1 MPTPEQVPPF
11 HDDSSPQ
18 EALTWLE
25 ALIANT
31 GHYSDS
37 GILRLLSTKFKD
49 GSLAREWY
57 DGLEDTAKTSWTH
70 FERHFR
76 IRWVSTPLQERQQ
89 MAAWDKFCSHQL
101 TYESL
106 FAGDYHD
113 PAQSSEIV
121 HDWVESHAEL
131 GRAVTSRKNS
141 ELVAKTLSLLPPFL
155 QAYLEVFR
163 TEIYATKINL
173 EKCCGIIKS
182 ITSEIYQYEWRRVQL
197 SSKDSKEKLHEISEK
212 VDNILVTLA
221 KHRTDTEKI
230 PSIHRH
236 SSRTTE
242 QNAESVAWEPCSPLT
257 SVILVGEQSQ
267 ISVSEVTTP
276 TAEHCPFP
284 SVAEGSVAVD
294 EDIPPNVP
302 SYWRKPKNYLKKE
315 ERMAIVDKAL
325 FCMLEFE
332 TVIAENEAVIM
343 NSAIA
348 IYDRLTN
355 QKRRGRDPKAL
366 LPRETHPHKLLHSME
381 LIHHYNASNHA
392 LLLHRCKEELRV
404 RITMPGY
411 NSGFCFLDAER
422 YAIVHSSYKLHR
434 SPSGKPTFA
443 GGLAIVLGW
452 IDSVQI
458 GSEMTVLFM
467 TLSSYLAELASD
479 ASCIQYAKASAT
491 CIKNHMLDPNTGL
504 VRDCQID
511 GAKATILEGAYIC
524 PGLTGIFIEGLS
536 VLAAVSGEHAWS
548 TWAISLAETAMH
560 LREWHTKD
568 GILSVGSDGKM
579 FEGNN
584 LKYRKGLLLRG
595 LLIAY
600 QRNPSN
606 KSFRDMVRS
615 YVNVQFNAL
624 LDLSS
629 RGSSYGVNW
638 SGPYVGPYL
647 HGQLAALDTLI
658 AAVGVNE

>member
-131 GRAVTSRKNS
+131 GRAVTGRKNS

-182 ITSEIYQYEWRRVQL
+182 VTSEIYQYEWRRVQL

-221 KHRTDTEKI
+221 EHRTDTEKI
-230 PSIHRH
+230 PSIRRH

-257 SVILVGEQSQ
+257 SVILIGEQSQ
-267 ISVSEVTTP
+267 INVSEVTTP

-366 LPRETHPHKLLHSME
+366 LPRETHPHKLLH
-381 LIHHYNASNHA
+381 
-392 LLLHRCKEELRV
+392 C
-404 RITMPGY
+404 
-411 NSGFCFLDAER
+411 
-422 YAIVHSSYKLHR
+422 
-434 SPSGKPTFA
+434 
-443 GGLAIVLGW
+443 GLAIVLGW

-458 GSEMTVLFM
+458 ESEMTVLFM